1 MIAPLRDAN
10 ATVPPG
16 HCRTPFTAAIV
27 TNVVFSRHDFK
38 TLKQNMYKAA
48 FFDIDGTLVSFMTHE
63 VPESTRRAI
72 KTLRGNGV
80 KCFISSGRHLANIDN
95 LGDLEFDGYVTVNG
109 GMTYYDGELIDAN
122 PIARADVEKVL
133 EMVYPVSGRASGG
146 VEPFAVSMV
155 QKDGLVMNIEND
167 KTRQIFEQLGF
178 KRKPVI
184 TDLRD
189 VDRDGVYQMI
199 SFFSTGEEPHILSH
213 LPNCESQRWSP
224 IFTDLGP
231 KGQSK
236 VRGMS
241 RVCEIIG
248 ATRTEIMAFGDGG
261 NDVAMLQYAGLG
273 VAMGNA
279 MDDVKSKADV
289 VCPSVDSDGIE
300 WVVRNYLGMRMA

>member
-1 MIAPLRDAN
+1 MASLSYRHTPL
-10 ATVPPG
+10 T
-16 HCRTPFTAAIV
+16 TAIM
-27 TNVVFSRHDFK
+27 TNVVFLRHDFM

-48 FFDIDGTLVSFMTHE
+48 FFDIDGTLVSFRTHV

-72 KTLRGNGV
+72 NALRGNGV
-80 KCFISSGRHLANIDN
+80 KCFISSGRHLVNIDN

-109 GMTYYDGELIDAN
+109 GMTYYNGELIDAN
-122 PIARADVEKVL
+122 PIARADVNKVL
-133 EMVYPVSGRASGG
+133 EMVYPASGQTSES

-155 QKDGLVMNIEND
+155 QKNGLVMNIEND
-167 KTRQIFEQLGF
+167 KTHQIFAQLGF

-184 TDLRD
+184 TDLRGT
-189 VDRDGVYQMI
+189 DRDGVYQMI
-199 SFFSTGEEPHILSH
+199 SFFSTDDEPHILRQ

-224 IFTDLGP
+224 IFTDLVP

-248 ATRTEIMAFGDGG
+248 ATQSEIMAFGDGG

-279 MDDVKSKADV
+279 VDDVKSKADI
-289 VCPSVDSDGIE
+289 VCPSVDDDGIE
-300 WVVRNYLGMRMA
+300 WVVRDYLGMRTA